1 MSPSVPPSAPR
12 PAPPRVDA
20 AALVAPVERA
30 EPTTPPAAAPAGQ
43 GPASSDPAPSRPAPE
58 IREQAP
64 QIARA
69 RAVAVTKTAPTHR
82 LRAGDRVCGQCGEG
96 NPATRKFCSRCGASL
111 VEAVQVKEAWWRRFV
126 PHRGPRVV
134 RLEHGANGGK
144 TGGKSAAQLAKP
156 RFGVKA
162 LFNQIYRKGRVV
174 LAVVVLCGGVL
185 YGAYPPF
192 RNLVDGKVDNIK
204 ANVTNTIGDNLS
216 PVHAVSVTAS
226 AAAKGHPALAAADEL
241 TTTYW
246 LAPWSTTSEPTLT
259 LAFDHKVTL
268 RKLIL
273 HSGASDAYIQDGRPS
288 ELRLLFSNGE
298 SYTIT
303 PTDTSQPQTFSI
315 SHAELISSVQIQVG
329 ATYPGSSGS
338 TVAITEVELFGLNS

>member
-1 MSPSVPPSAPR
+1 MPQAT
-12 PAPPRVDA
+12 
-20 AALVAPVERA
+20 APVGTR
-30 EPTTPPAAAPAGQ
+30 PV
-43 GPASSDPAPSRPAPE
+43 SSDPAPSRPAPE

-82 LRAGDRVCGQCGEG
+82 LRTGDRVCGQCGEG
-96 NPATRKFCSRCGASL
+96 NLATRKFCSRCGASL
-111 VEAVQVKEAWWRRFV
+111 VEAVQVKEPWWRRFV
-126 PHRGPRVV
+126 PRRGPRVV
-134 RLEHGANGGK
+134 RLEHATNGGK
-144 TGGKSAAQLAKP
+144 AGAKPAAHLAKP

-162 LFNQIYRKGRVV
+162 LLNQVYRKGRLV
-174 LAVVVLCGGVL
+174 LAVVVLFGGVL

-192 RNLVDGKVDNIK
+192 RNLVDGRVDDIK
-204 ANVTNTIGDNLS
+204 SNVTNTIGDNLS
-216 PVHAVSVTAS
+216 PIHAVSVSAS
-226 AAAKGHPALAAADEL
+226 AAAKGHPALDAADEL

-259 LAFDHKVTL
+259 LDFGHPVTL
-268 RKLIL
+268 RRLIL

-298 SYTIT
+298 SFTIT

-329 ATYPGSSGS
+329 ALYPGSSGS
-338 TVAITEVELFGLNS
+338 TVAITEIELFGLNS